1 LLYRFDDFLLD
12 PGRRELWRGA
22 SAVELPPRVFDL
34 LTYLIQNREGVV
46 SQDDLLAGV
55 WKGRIVS
62 ESTMRSHINAVRA
75 AIGDNGEDQRLIRT
89 LPRKGFRFVGSIT
102 ETDALISPTAG
113 DITAT
118 LPEPPAGESVPPPP
132 VRSGPPVLQEPALPV
147 VETIAKPPATKRSE
161 KPTFLEPA
169 LLEPALPVPQHQ
181 NAPITDLRGEL
192 AGPRRFAVR
201 AKAAAVGVGLAA
213 VVSFGAI
220 IAFYWRPAAAPA
232 PAPAA
237 SRVEDPRQQFDA
249 AVIPLMSDSD
259 RQALATYPTLPGFK
273 ALAIAAQGWGVA
285 SGASNPESAKSEA
298 LQRCSARA
306 KSTMCKIYAS
316 GMDVTWSRDWV
327 PMALAADLHT
337 EPLDEPLRAA
347 DLPLTDSS
355 RARVEQFARQADHKA
370 LALTGRR
377 SFFAHAGSANRAEA
391 VRLVLERC
399 GERYQ
404 APCIVVSVDGM
415 LTMRIPKSRRI
426 VGTFLLTSAA
436 DMTDDDRLRIAE
448 IYRQKEWR
456 ALVRGKNG
464 RWYAVANA
472 PSEEAAVD
480 AALQSCASTDT
491 QCRLHAIGNFLM
503 AGSGEEPVP

>member
-1 LLYRFDDFLLD
+1 
-12 PGRRELWRGA
+12 
-22 SAVELPPRVFDL
+22 
-34 LTYLIQNREGVV
+34 
-46 SQDDLLAGV
+46 
-55 WKGRIVS
+55 
-62 ESTMRSHINAVRA
+62 
-75 AIGDNGEDQRLIRT
+75 
-89 LPRKGFRFVGSIT
+89 
-102 ETDALISPTAG
+102 
-113 DITAT
+113 
-118 LPEPPAGESVPPPP
+118 
-132 VRSGPPVLQEPALPV
+132 
-147 VETIAKPPATKRSE
+147 
-161 KPTFLEPA
+161 
-169 LLEPALPVPQHQ
+169 
-181 NAPITDLRGEL
+181 
-192 AGPRRFAVR
+192 
-201 AKAAAVGVGLAA
+201 VGLAA

-220 IAFYWRPAAAPA
+220 VAFYWRPAAAPA
-232 PAPAA
+232 PAT
-237 SRVEDPRQQFDA
+237 SRVEDDPRQQFDA
-249 AVIPLMSDSD
+249 AVVPLMSDSD
-259 RQALATYPTLPGFK
+259 REALATYPTLPGFK

-298 LQRCSARA
+298 LQRCGAHA
-306 KSTMCKIYAS
+306 KSTVCKIYAS

-377 SFFAHAGSANRAEA
+377 SFFTHAGSADRAEA

-456 ALVRGKNG
+456 ALVRGKSG

-480 AALQSCASTDT
+480 SALQTCAGNDA
-491 QCRLHAIGNFLM
+491 QCRLHAVGNFRVETT
-503 AGSGEEPVP
+503 GEQPAQ